1 MQLPHGHRFPWNL
14 DWNLLRTF
22 MVVVEQ
28 RGISKAANFLGL
40 KQPTVSAALKRL
52 EQTTNKTLVIRKP
65 NEFTITRAGHAL
77 YTECAKI
84 FGSISQLPS
93 LLDADTAELR
103 GHLSIAITSSVISE
117 HFGDILNRFCKAH
130 PHVTYSFS
138 VHESGDIETIISQ
151 NRASFGVCLLSAL
164 PKNLN
169 TLVLYR
175 EFFGLYCGARHP
187 LFSAK
192 TITPKDLE
200 GEPFVAFQTEAEGGP
215 LEVISRL
222 RARMGLANTWRGVSS
237 SLNEIRRMIMADI
250 GIGALPLHVA
260 KPDVAAGHIR
270 QLPPYDALPMVN
282 IYLITNPARR
292 LSDAEA
298 AFLSTCEAEISAID
312 ITERTYGAD
321 LDPQALQYPAEGTPL
336 SPPVQSD

>member
-1 MQLPHGHRFPWNL
+1 MSLPQQQRFPWNL

-28 RGISKAANFLGL
+28 RGISKAADFLGL

-52 EQTTNKTLVIRKP
+52 ELSTGKQLIIRKP
-65 NEFTITRAGHAL
+65 NEFTITRPGQAL

-93 LLDADTAELR
+93 LLDVDKAELR

-117 HFGDILNRFCKAH
+117 HFDDFLNRFSQAH

-138 VHESGDIETIISQ
+138 VNESDDVATMISQ
-151 NRASFGVCLLSAL
+151 NRASFGICLLSKV
-164 PKNLN
+164 PQNLN
-169 TLVLYR
+169 TMVLYR
-175 EFFGLYCGARHP
+175 EYFGLYCGTRHP
-187 LFSAK
+187 LFHAK
-192 TITPKDLE
+192 SITPDDLR

-215 LEVISRL
+215 LEAISHL

-237 SLNEIRRMIMADI
+237 SLNEIRRMIMANI
-250 GIGALPLHVA
+250 GIGALPIHVA
-260 KPDVAAGHIR
+260 KQDVAAGHIR
-270 QLPPYDALPMVN
+270 QLPPYADLPMVN

-292 LSDAEA
+292 KSDAET
-298 AFLSTCEAEISAID
+298 AFLTACEAALSAID
-312 ITERTYGAD
+312 IEDRTY
-321 LDPQALQYPAEGTPL
+321 ALE
-336 SPPVQSD
+336 